1 MTREQIKRHDRKCL
15 IILAIICMVLILH
28 VTASTIRGNG
38 ERRKVAETKKAWI
51 EQVHEGLT
59 VKSNKG
65 EAKRQQDTETEP
77 DAFGGMSR
85 DWGDGDLDGFMY
97 YEIPEEY
104 VENGGYFP
112 EIMQIY
118 TYCLCKQQ
126 NVRYSLILAVI
137 ERESGYRYDCT
148 GDDGESVGYMQI
160 MEKWHGE
167 RMRELGCT
175 DLMNPYQNVRVGVDY
190 LSELIERYG
199 TIQDA
204 LAAYN
209 YGEKGAKENLWS
221 NGVYLYEYNETIMRR
236 MKEIEEVLG
245 NGF

>member
-15 IILAIICMVLILH
+15 IILVIVGAVLILH
-28 VTASTIRGNG
+28 MTATTIRGNR
-38 ERRKVAETKKAWI
+38 EQQETAETKKAHA
-51 EQVHEGLT
+51 EQVNEGLT
-59 VKSNKG
+59 VESNKG
-65 EAKRQQDTETEP
+65 EAKRQHDIETEP

-85 DWGDGDLDGFMY
+85 DWGDGDLDGFAY

-160 MEKWHGE
+160 MQRWHGE
-167 RMRELGCT
+167 RMQELGCT

-209 YGEKGAKENLWS
+209 YGEKGVREKLWS
-221 NGVYLYEYNETIMRR
+221 NGVYVYEYNETIMRR
-236 MKEIEEVLG
+236 MKEIEEVLE